1 MWQYFRKP
9 RCRLTSSSLRSCTF
23 DVVLSLEFTSSK
35 FKFRIAAESV
45 SKSLK
50 KQRKQSTTEY
60 SSSIIQLLWYGR
72 RGSRKGKGSFL
83 YTIDFYFSAPPTSF
97 VWQRKK
103 KNGSQYFAVFGFLF
117 YPNCTNNIFKCAK
130 QRKQFSNDM
139 AYCVTLNFCILAF
152 D

>member
-1 MWQYFRKP
+1 MYYYVSSSRRLFLSFYYCAIEVKSLLGENKRLNMWQYFRKP

-103 KNGSQYFAVFGFLF
+103 KNGS
-117 YPNCTNNIFKCAK
+117 
-130 QRKQFSNDM
+130 
-139 AYCVTLNFCILAF
+139 
-152 D
+152 